1 MAASQAGIT
10 EGLEVALAEA
20 RAAAHSAATDRDTLA
35 TSWRR
40 EWAAAK
46 EDHAME
52 LRALRCRVAAT
63 EGDLVVT
70 RDDLRR
76 TGAESN
82 ERRRDLEARAAAA
95 ALSARR
101 AKEDQ
106 HGRACRRLL
115 ATASN
120 AI

>member
-1 MAASQAGIT
+1 M
-10 EGLEVALAEA
+10 LKLRYDALLSN
-20 RAAAHSAATDRDTLA
+20 SAFKFNL
-35 TSWRR
+35 RR
-40 EWAAAK
+40 YTK
-46 EDHAME
+46 EDHATE

-63 EGDLVVT
+63 EGDLVAS

-76 TGAESN
+76 TAAEGN

-95 ALSARR
+95 SLSARR

-106 HGRACRRLL
+106 HGRACRRSL

-120 AI
+120 AIGVLVSGFK